1 MNNLKKIILITFISS
16 FSLGS
21 FAQSVSSWGNTI
33 SEAESKI
40 EKIANESNSKY
51 KIIAAR
57 MGDYA
62 YVTAKLIK

>member
-1 MNNLKKIILITFISS
+1 MNNLKKTILIMFISF

-21 FAQSVSSWGNTI
+21 FAQSISAWGGTI

-40 EKIANESNSKY
+40 DKIANESNSKY

-57 MGDYA
+57 MGGYA